1 MHRLG
6 GRFGRGRLIDHLL
19 GKTKDVHESEAAL
32 STYGVGK
39 EFSPNAWR
47 DLIDQLL
54 FDGLLKE
61 DPNDG
66 RPLIGL
72 GDADGVKGV
81 YRGERR
87 VAVRKQPEGID
98 PSTRSGRPRKRTRE
112 AMTEF
117 AGDDLVLFEA
127 LRAWRRDEAHEQHVP
142 PYVIFGD
149 KTLQDIVRL
158 KPRSPAE
165 LLLANGV
172 GDSKL
177 QRYGAAVLKVVKD
190 N

>member
-1 MHRLG
+1 M
-6 GRFGRGRLIDHLL
+6 
-19 GKTKDVHESEAAL
+19 
-32 STYGVGK
+32 GK

-87 VAVRKQPEGID
+87 VAVRKQPEGLD

-112 AMTEF
+112 AMAEF
-117 AGDDLVLFEA
+117 TGDDLVLFEA

-149 KTLQDIVRL
+149 KTLHDIVRL